1 MRVFIINYY
10 WFVQYE
16 FTVAKVL
23 KLAGEYLM
31 PLYKGIVTTTFC
43 ISQNSKMC
51 SQNNLTATLKKRTAI
66 QLSVLNSIAVYI

>member
-10 WFVQYE
+10 WLVQYE

-31 PLYKGIVTTTFC
+31 PLYKGITTTTFALAKTVKC
-43 ISQNSKMC
+43 VAKI
-51 SQNNLTATLKKRTAI
+51 TL
-66 QLSVLNSIAVYI
+66 L